1 MVWLFEGG
9 VAEGECVAHG
19 CFDGYAEQVADPAD
33 VAAGG
38 RRSLEGCGLRE
49 GLVVRGWC
57 CARGIAPT
65 GWAGRAFAGEEQVSV
80 DAARSGRGSV
90 VEAGSQ
96 RAIWSRRSATLRSL
110 RPSENFPPIGMIRC
124 ARGLLLCTV
133 RPGPPAGNL
142 PVLKSAQRR
151 IDRSLMFRRGRQL
164 ACEPWVCSSKGGET
178 SAHRLCRLVHL
189 RRVLPVSGRRPR
201 QH

>member
-1 MVWLFEGG
+1 MAVSMVMPNRSQIRRTSPPEGVDLLKDAVFAKGLWFEVG
-9 VAEGECVAHG
+9 VAPGEL
-19 CFDGYAEQVADPAD
+19 
-33 VAAGG
+33 
-38 RRSLEGCGLRE
+38 RR
-49 GLVVRGWC
+49 
-57 CARGIAPT
+57 P
-65 GWAGRAFAGEEQVSV
+65 GRAFAGEEQVSV

-133 RPGPPAGNL
+133 RPGPPTGNL

-151 IDRSLMFRRGRQL
+151 IDRLW
-164 ACEPWVCSSKGGET
+164 A
-178 SAHRLCRLVHL
+178 AHRLRRLVHL